1 MWRRRQITVAQ
12 QAPTKRVHITT
23 TKHMNNT
30 TVHGC
35 ESTTQQHRICT
46 TRNEKASNLTC
57 TSSRFMSPNRR
68 RYDDGGTS
76 EVLPRPDSAN
86 MATSMC
92 VVQETHQ
99 FTNRLSR
106 PHACACEREVPAE
119 KREERERERGA
130 AGAQGGWSGGVHGI
144 PDPVLEGNKQAD

>member
-1 MWRRRQITVAQ
+1 MWRRRQIIVAQ

-35 ESTTQQHRICT
+35 GSTTQQHRVCT
-46 TRNEKASNLTC
+46 TRNEKATNLTC

-86 MATSMC
+86 IATNMC

-99 FTNRLSR
+99 FTKLTYRARRHAHVNERSKQKRGRRGRGRLE
-106 PHACACEREVPAE
+106 HKE
-119 KREERERERGA
+119 
-130 AGAQGGWSGGVHGI
+130 GGVHGI
-144 PDPVLEGNKQAD
+144 PDPVLEGNQTG